1 MKRDIPRKWICSDEQ
16 IVEACKREPR
26 TLDDLFMVRGI
37 RGALKMDD
45 ARSVLRACI
54 AGLDAPKESWPELPK
69 PPKSEANVDAQVDLL
84 SSLVKLRAKENGVAF
99 GVLASHDDLTKIAR
113 GHYDQTD
120 VLKGWRRTLVG
131 DDLLALMNGEMAL
144 TIEGGV
150 LKVTNASQQA

>member
-1 MKRDIPRKWICSDEQ
+1 MNIGKRSRYRIRLIHRNVPGVMARVNQ
-16 IVEACKREPR
+16 IFA
-26 TLDDLFMVRGI
+26 
-37 RGALKMDD
+37 A
-45 ARSVLRACI
+45 
-54 AGLDAPKESWPELPK
+54 
-69 PPKSEANVDAQVDLL
+69 SEANVDAQVDLL

-120 VLKGWRRTLVG
+120 VLKGWRRTLIG